1 MRGLQMKCKK
11 CIKGVI
17 MKQISIG
24 EFTPI
29 ECDCYIEDWFKGIK
43 K

>member
-1 MRGLQMKCKK
+1 MKCKK

-24 EFTPI
+24 EYTPI
-29 ECDCYIEDWFKGIK
+29 ECDCSVAHWFKGIK

>member
-1 MRGLQMKCKK
+1 
-11 CIKGVI
+11 

-29 ECDCYIEDWFKGIK
+29 ECDCSVAHWFKGIK
-43 K
+43 NER